1 MARKEKGKKS
11 KQSKGIQNITPNTG
25 KQCFDQT
32 DITDIHRVMTILR
45 NTIQVIKLHIIIPF
59 NQLLYVVL
67 IQLITK
73 KSTFENLFIWK
84 FKSTCLQIS
93 DVAQCGGVSLQSVH
107 VGNHSGWG
115 RVPAVRARGRSRQE
129 ACRLQPASWHSEF
142 QTSLGY
148 RSLSQNKTQ

>member
-1 MARKEKGKKS
+1 M
-11 KQSKGIQNITPNTG
+11 
-25 KQCFDQT
+25 FDQT
-32 DITDIHRVMTILR
+32 DRTDIHRVMTILR

-67 IQLITK
+67 IQLIMK

-93 DVAQCGGVSLQSVH
+93 DVAQCGGVSLQSPH
-107 VGNHSGWG
+107 VGDQG
-115 RVPAVRARGRSRQE
+115 RRLAGYRQP
-129 ACRLQPASWHSEF
+129 LGHSEF